1 MDKYYTPAIE
11 EFHVGFEFESNT
23 FSTSFAV
30 LDFQDPTKDVVSE
43 STPTWIK
50 ETFGLH
56 HFSIWNSSYDF
67 KMVLDDNRLRVKY
80 LDKEDIE
87 SLGFEDS
94 NDRGMTENYG
104 YLFTKDSTHFE
115 SSKVQLRYWPTS
127 NRVYIHDGQII
138 FNGSIKNKSE
148 LIILLKQ
155 LGINE

>member
-1 MDKYYTPAIE
+1 MDKYYTPVIE

-87 SLGFEDS
+87 SLGFKQTIKDQYYKDDFELLIDA
-94 NDRGMTENYG
+94 D
-104 YLFTKDSTHFE
+104 LF
-115 SSKVQLRYWPTS
+115 
-127 NRVYIHDGQII
+127 IQII
-138 FNGSIKNKSE
+138 KDNGFVFQGTIKNKSE